1 MPSTHDASALL
12 AFAEPLL
19 DGRRVLVVGDSS
31 DALAERLVDMGARVV
46 HVYDPSPDRALAAAP
61 TTSIRNVSVRTLP
74 DGDFEVRDGAFDVAI
89 VPDLALVPEPEA
101 LVVRLRRV
109 LGDAGVAMISAAN
122 GGPHQRF
129 DYYQLFD
136 LLALQWNDVRM
147 VARVGFHGV
156 AFAELG
162 SEEIDEGVAVHT
174 DLAGTPGEPE
184 AWIAVASAT
193 AVELDRYSIVQLPDV
208 PARPSPAAEQSHV
221 APLAEAVLRA
231 DMLGT
236 QLEELRE
243 ALAIERE
250 RSERLV
256 SELDQ
261 ERRLRERLASE
272 LSQSVQTAPADAER
286 IAALEDGV
294 RLAEQTI
301 IALRERLGA
310 TEDALRESA
319 NEVIAARA
327 ELAAMGE
334 TRVDRTVLAR
344 VENELER
351 VAAYQ
356 AVHEGE
362 LAALEEKL
370 RERGEAIAELEA
382 EVHRRERLVKELLT
396 MAEEGPTLAANPTN
410 DAEVIDL
417 KKRLDA
423 LARTS
428 AELRGE
434 LEAARW
440 RIAELSRAPA
450 QATAPVPAQG
460 SAMTEIDALRQALA
474 QEHAARVRAESGEEL
489 RSARAE
495 LERQAIL
502 LQQLQQRS

>member
-1 MPSTHDASALL
+1 MPSRPTDASALL

-31 DALAERLVDMGARVV
+31 DALAERLVDLGARVV
-46 HVYDPSPDRALAAAP
+46 HVYDPSPERALAAAP
-61 TTSIRNVSVRTLP
+61 TTSSRTVSVRTLP

-89 VPDLALVPEPEA
+89 VPDLAIVPEPSA

-109 LGDAGVAMISAAN
+109 LGDAGVAIVSAAN
-122 GGPHQRF
+122 GGSGQRF
-129 DYYQLFD
+129 DYYELFD
-136 LLALQWNDVRM
+136 LLALQWSDVRM
-147 VARVGFHGV
+147 VARLGFHGV

-184 AWIAVASAT
+184 AWVAVASAS

-208 PARPSPAAEQSHV
+208 PAPAMDEQSHV

-231 DMLGT
+231 NMLGS

-243 ALAIERE
+243 TLVVERE

-256 SELDQ
+256 AELDQ

-319 NEVIAARA
+319 NEVVAVRT
-327 ELAAMGE
+327 ELAALGE

-351 VAAYQ
+351 VATYQ
-356 AVHEGE
+356 AAHEGE
-362 LAALEEKL
+362 LVALEEKL

-382 EVHRRERLVKELLT
+382 EVQRRERLVKELLT

-410 DAEVIDL
+410 DAEVLDL
-417 KKRLDA
+417 RKRLDA

-440 RIAELSRAPA
+440 RIAELSRTPA
-450 QATAPVPAQG
+450 QAPKSDDP
-460 SAMTEIDALRQALA
+460 MTELDALRQALA

-489 RSARAE
+489 RMARAE